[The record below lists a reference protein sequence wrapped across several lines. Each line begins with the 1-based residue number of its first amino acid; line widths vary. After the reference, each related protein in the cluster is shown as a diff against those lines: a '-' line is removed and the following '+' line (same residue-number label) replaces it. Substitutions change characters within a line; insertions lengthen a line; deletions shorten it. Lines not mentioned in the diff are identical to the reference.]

1 MDHQHKTERDD
12 ALGEQSHDERARDL
26 VFSVSQPI
34 HRHVPLG
41 LAIEHTIDISD
52 SASVWHH

>member
-1 MDHQHKTERDD
+1 MDHWGTKRSEMSLANNHTTSARLGLFGI
-12 ALGEQSHDERARDL
+12 AL
-26 VFSVSQPI
+26 I

-41 LAIEHTIDISD
+41 LAIEHTIDTSD

>member
-1 MDHQHKTERDD
+1 MDHWGTTERDD
-12 ALGEQSHDERARDL
+12 ALGEQSHDERARL
-26 VFSVSQPI
+26 GLFSIALI

-41 LAIEHTIDISD
+41 LAIEHTIDTSD

>member
-1 MDHQHKTERDD
+1 MDHWGTKRS

-26 VFSVSQPI
+26 VCSVSQLI

-41 LAIEHTIDISD
+41 
-52 SASVWHH
+52 